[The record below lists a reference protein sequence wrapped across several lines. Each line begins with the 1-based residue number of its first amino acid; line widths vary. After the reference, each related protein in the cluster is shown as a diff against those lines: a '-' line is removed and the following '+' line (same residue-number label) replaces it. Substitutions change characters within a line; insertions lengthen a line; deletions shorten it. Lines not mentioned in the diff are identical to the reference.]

1 MYGSHLSC
9 RSSGSASVFDEEK
22 REELQDAIC
31 TVFVG
36 VICSQFA
43 MEHVTGSITVE
54 AALVIPVLLLVFGS
68 IMQKGIDL
76 YTETKEM
83 TVEQME
89 EDDWDIVK
97 EFNRRTF
104 LEEITEK

>member
-1 MYGSHLSC
+1 M
-9 RSSGSASVFDEEK
+9 
-22 REELQDAIC
+22 
-31 TVFVG
+31 
-36 VICSQFA
+36 
-43 MEHVTGSITVE
+43 E

-68 IMQKGIDL
+68 IMQKGIEL

>member
-1 MYGSHLSC
+1 
-9 RSSGSASVFDEEK
+9 
-22 REELQDAIC
+22 
-31 TVFVG
+31 
-36 VICSQFA
+36 

>member
-1 MYGSHLSC
+1 M
-9 RSSGSASVFDEEK
+9 
-22 REELQDAIC
+22 
-31 TVFVG
+31 
-36 VICSQFA
+36 
-43 MEHVTGSITVE
+43 E

>member
-1 MYGSHLSC
+1 
-9 RSSGSASVFDEEK
+9 
-22 REELQDAIC
+22 
-31 TVFVG
+31 
-36 VICSQFA
+36 

-68 IMQKGIDL
+68 IMQKGIEL